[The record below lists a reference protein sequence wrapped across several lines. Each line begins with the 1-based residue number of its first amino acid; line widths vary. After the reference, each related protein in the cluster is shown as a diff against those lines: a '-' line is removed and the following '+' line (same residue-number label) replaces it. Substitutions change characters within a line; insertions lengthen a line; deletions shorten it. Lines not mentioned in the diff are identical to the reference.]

1 MNHSLDGKKIII
13 TGGTSGIGQATA
25 LMAAEAGADIALCGL
40 SEEGAEK
47 TIQGIKKFGKN
58 SFFQVFDIGN
68 LNAARKFVND
78 SINFLGGFRWIIQ

>member
-25 LMAAEAGADIALCGL
+25 LMAAEAGADIAFCGL

-47 TIQGIKKFGKN
+47 TIQGGFAFQSTATPYVKK
-58 SFFQVFDIGN
+58 
-68 LNAARKFVND
+68 
-78 SINFLGGFRWIIQ
+78 

>member
-47 TIQGIKKFGKN
+47 TIQGIKKF
-58 SFFQVFDIGN
+58 
-68 LNAARKFVND
+68 
-78 SINFLGGFRWIIQ
+78 

>member
-25 LMAAEAGADIALCGL
+25 LMAAEAGADIAFCGL

-47 TIQGIKKFGKN
+47 TIQGIQQLLFC
-58 SFFQVFDIGN
+58 
-68 LNAARKFVND
+68 
-78 SINFLGGFRWIIQ
+78 